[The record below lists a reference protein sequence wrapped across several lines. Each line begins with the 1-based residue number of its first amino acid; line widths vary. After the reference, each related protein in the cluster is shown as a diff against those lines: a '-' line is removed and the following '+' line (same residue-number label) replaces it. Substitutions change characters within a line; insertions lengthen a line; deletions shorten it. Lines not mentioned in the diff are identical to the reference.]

1 MEQGR
6 WSDEPWGHDWIGLK
20 GDVLSMKYA
29 GDENG
34 RFDETVYSIYET
46 DVQEAHIR
54 LMYRWAQLG
63 YIAPDAATYDYNGIF
78 GTGDFLVFTQPLK
91 GNGIK
96 STEMYAANKVAGVPD
111 FECTEIT
118 MQDLYKVTCQA
129 GGSMFAIPK
138 SSKKKDAAMQYLN
151 LMHSDPVLVNLML
164 FGREGVN
171 YYKVNETQVELAAD
185 ANWYGLHGGAWT
197 VGDTALQYVLTTEK
211 PDKNL
216 LLQEYGNDAPKTAS
230 YGFRFNKKP
239 VADIVDAVEAVV
251 EEYRIPLMVG
261 AVDPDDP
268 VKGLEAFRKAL
279 KDAGIDELKREV
291 EDQYEIWTIETKK

>member
-1 MEQGR
+1 
-6 WSDEPWGHDWIGLK
+6 
-20 GDVLSMKYA
+20 
-29 GDENG
+29 
-34 RFDETVYSIYET
+34 
-46 DVQEAHIR
+46 
-54 LMYRWAQLG
+54 
-63 YIAPDAATYDYNGIF
+63 
-78 GTGDFLVFTQPLK
+78 
-91 GNGIK
+91 
-96 STEMYAANKVAGVPD
+96 
-111 FECTEIT
+111 
-118 MQDLYKVTCQA
+118 
-129 GGSMFAIPK
+129 
-138 SSKKKDAAMQYLN
+138 MQYLN
-151 LMHSDPVLVNLML
+151 LMHSDATLVNLML
-164 FGREGVN
+164 FGQEGVN
-171 YYKVNETQVELAAD
+171 YIKVNDTQVELIGG

-279 KDAGIDELKREV
+279 KEAGIDELKREV